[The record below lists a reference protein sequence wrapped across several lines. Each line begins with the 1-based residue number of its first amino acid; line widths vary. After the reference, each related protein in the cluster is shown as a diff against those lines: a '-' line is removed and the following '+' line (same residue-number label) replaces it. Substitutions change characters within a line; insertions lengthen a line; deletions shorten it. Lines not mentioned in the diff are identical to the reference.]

1 MPGVPDVD
9 SLKLLVLVGER
20 GSLTAGATEMGI
32 SQPAASKRMSAL
44 ERRLG
49 VQLLDRSRRGSA
61 LTATGE
67 LVSGWAQRVLDEIA
81 TLTDGVELLRR
92 RTAAELTV
100 AASMTVAEH
109 LLPAWLGDLRRSD
122 PELRVGLQVTNS
134 SRVCELVRAHTVD
147 LGFIESPDLPAGLKS
162 RVVARDRLVL
172 VVTPSH
178 AWARRRRPVG
188 ATELART
195 SLLSREEGSGTRVT
209 AERALAARGE
219 HLVPPR
225 LELGSS
231 AAIRSA
237 VLAGAGPALLSD
249 LVVAADITAGTLI
262 AVGTTDVD
270 LERAL
275 RVVWNPAK
283 RPMGAAAKLVERA
296 LRAQGS

>member
-1 MPGVPDVD
+1 
-9 SLKLLVLVGER
+9 
-20 GSLTAGATEMGI
+20 
-32 SQPAASKRMSAL
+32 
-44 ERRLG
+44 
-49 VQLLDRSRRGSA
+49 
-61 LTATGE
+61 
-67 LVSGWAQRVLDEIA
+67 
-81 TLTDGVELLRR
+81 
-92 RTAAELTV
+92 
-100 AASMTVAEH
+100 
-109 LLPAWLGDLRRSD
+109 
-122 PELRVGLQVTNS
+122 
-134 SRVCELVRAHTVD
+134 
-147 LGFIESPDLPAGLKS
+147 
-162 RVVARDRLVL
+162 
-172 VVTPSH
+172 VTPSH

-275 RVVWNPAK
+275 RVVWNSAK